1 MRYVRW
7 ALAVALIGVTAIA
20 AGCGDDDD
28 DGGGGNGE
36 TPSIAI
42 VSYAYTDYIQAE
54 EIGVKKTVE
63 DAGGSAKLFNANFDP
78 VLQNK
83 QCTDVIASGRYNGI
97 ILNGVSAPTSI
108 PCARAAAAADIPVVA
123 LDQPIGEDPNGE
135 QPSVDGVVAQVVMI
149 PNRNAAGITEIT
161 KAACADKDPCKVIV
175 EIANTSDPLTT
186 TAAKAVKDMPGV
198 EVVGEFSSNY
208 DPGAVAKAM
217 PDLLQANPDANVFV
231 SAADSSALAALDAIK
246 AAGMTDSLTLVA
258 NGGSRL
264 GVEAVEDGTIFATLG
279 NWPEQ
284 YGAKAAELLIQAING
299 DEVTETF
306 VDETK
311 IDSPFI
317 LTKDNIGEFTPEWGA
332 TAQ

>member
-1 MRYVRW
+1 MRYMRW
-7 ALAVALIGVTAIA
+7 ALTAALIGATAIA
-20 AGCGDDDD
+20 VGCGDDDD
-28 DGGGGNGE
+28 GGGNGE

-42 VSYAYTDYIQAE
+42 VSYANTDYIQAE
-54 EIGVKKTVE
+54 EIGVKKAVE
-63 DAGGSAKLFNANFDP
+63 EAGGTAKLFNANFDP

-83 QCTDVIASGRYNGI
+83 QCTDVVASGRYNGI

-108 PCARAAAAADIPVVA
+108 PCAKAAAAANIPIVA
-123 LDQPIGEDPNGE
+123 LDQPIGKDPNGE
-135 QPSVDGVVAQVVMI
+135 QPSEEGVVSQVVMI
-149 PNRNAAGITEIT
+149 PDRNAAGIAEIT
-161 KAACADKDPCKVIV
+161 TKACAGKNPCKVIV

-186 TAAKAVKDMPGV
+186 TAAAAVKKLPGV

-246 AAGMTDSLTLVA
+246 DAGMTESLTLVA

-264 GVEAVEDGTIFATLG
+264 GAEAVKDGTIFATLG

-284 YGAKAAELLIQAING
+284 YGGKAAELLIQAING
-299 DEVTETF
+299 DEVKETF